1 MLREFI
7 KCQLG
12 VSIAMKSLAA
22 NKGFIWFLFA
32 LSVVRLFPTLVIYD
46 GQGIFSQAPVF
57 NSAPLCLI
65 LFFIFQM
72 AGILILAVL
81 KTDSPQREI
90 ILYSVIGSNVL
101 VLIGSFFYSFNN
113 GNVVLS
119 IIYNILFLVIGFAF
133 TIAVSHGYDL
143 VYLITSSVINI
154 CLVLYLV
161 ALNKSKTD
169 NMANEE
175 LSIDGKFS
183 DKFKE
188 VNTSSGNIK
197 EVWILA
203 IPGSPDVKL
212 ATSELPVWAK
222 KGFIKNNTLLTEIAT
237 NRVYPASQIPGVFS
251 NKTYLMASILS
262 FFLGVLGIDR
272 LYLGYVGTGL
282 LKMFTFGGFGIWALI
297 DLIRILT
304 RNLPDSDGLYLS

>member
-1 MLREFI
+1 
-7 KCQLG
+7 
-12 VSIAMKSLAA
+12 MKNLAA

-32 LSVVRLFPTLVIYD
+32 LSVLRLFPTLVIYD
-46 GQGIFSQAPVF
+46 GQGIFGQAPVIQ
-57 NSAPLCLI
+57 SAPAFLL
-65 LFFIFQM
+65 LFFILQM
-72 AGILILAVL
+72 VGILTLAIL
-81 KTDSPQREI
+81 KNDSPKRET
-90 ILYSVIGSNVL
+90 ILYAVIGSNVL
-101 VLIGSFFYSFNN
+101 VLIGSIFYSFNY
-113 GNVVLS
+113 GNVILS
-119 IIYNILFLVIGFAF
+119 IVYNILFLIIGFVF

-154 CLVLYLV
+154 CLVFYLI
-161 ALNKSKTD
+161 ALNKSKT
-169 NMANEE
+169 NASTNEE
-175 LSIDGKFS
+175 LNIDGQFS
-183 DKFKE
+183 DKYKE
-188 VNTSSGNIK
+188 VNASLGNIK

-212 ATSELPVWAK
+212 ATSELPIWAK

-251 NKTYLMASILS
+251 NRTYLMASILS

-282 LKMFTFGGFGIWALI
+282 LKMFTLGGFGIWALI